1 MVSPFFHVPYS
12 RPKSLSDPHHDNFK
26 YELKELL
33 TAPDESLN
41 FSQFRSLLGPY
52 LPAGT
57 YEETCYFLPF
67 AFTYI
72 LTHDD
77 DALDFVTTLVWYCSE
92 YADKLRYDRIL
103 EDARQGIRKCLDH
116 WTKQFEVIHFDAEGC
131 RAKGWG
137 LEHFDYVRNTEV
149 VGQALEDLMRFH
161 SNSDLAVTFITEL
174 CQSSESVK
182 QAWFL
187 ELLRGKLK
195 GDPYCP
201 PNYEEIDRICESKRR
216 IRTLV
221 AAVKSTVVPFEKS
234 PTYWSD
240 SLALVETYCESDQR
254 SA

>member
-1 MVSPFFHVPYS
+1 
-12 RPKSLSDPHHDNFK
+12 LSDPHHDNFK
-26 YELKELL
+26 YALKELL
-33 TAPDESLN
+33 NTPDESLN

-77 DALDFVTTLVWYCSE
+77 DALELVTSLVWYCSE
-92 YADKLRYDRIL
+92 YTDKLRADRIL
-103 EDARQGIRKCLDH
+103 EDSRQGIRECLDH
-116 WTKQFEVIHFDAEGC
+116 WTKQFEVVHFDAEGC

-137 LEHFDYVRNTEV
+137 LEHFDYVRNTEA

-161 SNSDLAVTFITEL
+161 SHSDLAITFITEL
-174 CQSSESVK
+174 RQSNEPVK

-187 ELLRGKLK
+187 ELLRSKLN

-201 PNYEEIDRICESKRR
+201 PNYEEIDRLFENKRR

-221 AAVKSTVVPFEKS
+221 AAVKNTVVPFEKS

-240 SLALVETYCESDQR
+240 SLALVETYSESDQLG
-254 SA
+254 A